1 LNHIAATLKIG
12 AKKDETSA
20 GLSAGFFVM
29 KNIRDILKIR
39 IPVLDGAMGTMIQS
53 YGLKEGDFR
62 SGRFKDHP
70 QSLVGN
76 NDILSLTQ
84 PEIIKTIHRQY
95 LTAGAD
101 IIETNTFNA
110 TSVAQADYQTEDSV
124 YDLNYTS
131 AQIAKEVAHEFTDK
145 PRFVC
150 GILGPTNK
158 AASMSPDVSS
168 PGFRDITFDQL
179 VDAYSEAAS
188 GLIDGGADLL
198 MIETV
203 FDTLNAKAAIF
214 AVQSVMEEKH
224 ISLPLMISVT
234 ITDISGRTL
243 SGQTIEAFWAS
254 VRHAN
259 PLSIGL
265 NCAFGADQLRPYLS
279 DLSMIADTCVSVHPN
294 AGLPNELGDYDES
307 PKYMAAAI
315 REFAES
321 GLVNIVGGCC
331 GTTPEHI
338 KAISDAVADVTP
350 RSIPEVQQHTTL
362 SGLEPLIIRP
372 ESNFINIGERTN
384 VAGSAKFRRLIKNEA
399 YEEALSVAFQ
409 QIENGAQIID
419 INMDE
424 ALIDSKQAM
433 ETFLRLIAGEPNIS
447 RVPIMIDS
455 SDWEVIETALKNIQG
470 KAIVNSISLK
480 DGESEFIR
488 KASLI
493 KKYGVAVLVM
503 AFDESGQA
511 ETSDQKV
518 TVCKRAYDLLVN
530 TVGFSPENIIFDV
543 NIFAVGTGMEEH
555 ANYAVNYIE
564 AATIL
569 KSTLPGVHISGGVS
583 NLSFSFRGNNPVR
596 EAMHSVFLYHA
607 IQAGMDLGIVNAGQL
622 AVYDDIEPPLKTA
635 VEDVVFNRRNDATE
649 RLLNIARDYSNDLV
663 IKEKI
668 SQWMTLPTDERL
680 VYALVEGITEFII
693 EDTENARKGFD
704 NPVQVIEGPL
714 MDGMNKV
721 GDLFGAGKMFLPQ
734 VMKSARV
741 MKKAVEYLMPFIEDS
756 EAGVSTSAGKILI
769 ATVKG
774 DVHDIGKNIVKVV
787 LECNGYHVVD
797 LGVMVPTDQI
807 ISKAKEL
814 NVDIIGLS
822 GLITPSLN
830 EMANVAKELER
841 NQLNVPLMIGGA
853 TTSKKHTALKIA
865 EQYSSPVVHVKDA
878 SRAVST
884 ASHMLGKEHIEFV
897 ASVNADYEAIRKSY
911 TKKIQKTSR
920 VSIQSARQNAL
931 KTDWESYT
939 PPKPSF
945 TKINVLTDISLRS
958 LIPYIDWSPFFAV
971 WEMKGKYPQLFADPK
986 SGQQAQDLYNDATQM
1001 IETILQNDWF
1011 QPKAVIG
1018 FFPANSVGDDVEIQ
1032 LDDISE
1038 RFHFLRQQFNKNEK
1052 TPNLCLA
1059 DFIAP
1064 KESGTHDWL
1073 GMFTVSIQG
1082 VRHSAQRFEDNH
1094 DEYNSILVKAI
1105 GDRFAEALA
1114 EYLHEKVRKE
1124 YWGYAKDEDST
1135 NDDLIKEYYIG
1146 IRPAPGYPACPDHQE
1161 KQTLFTVLKVS
1172 ENIGTSLTESFAMNP
1187 PTSVCGWYFSHPK
1200 SRYFGIG
1207 KVGDDQLNDYANRR
1221 GMTKEEIKKWM

>member
-1 LNHIAATLKIG
+1 MSHIAATLKIG
-12 AKKDETSA
+12 AKKDEPSA

-29 KNIRDILKIR
+29 KNIRDILKHR
-39 IPVLDGAMGTMIQS
+39 ILVLDGAMGTMIQS
-53 YGLKEGDFR
+53 YGLNEGDFR
-62 SGRFKDHP
+62 SDQFKNHP
-70 QSLVGN
+70 QSLLGN
-76 NDILSLTQ
+76 NDILSLSQ
-84 PEIIKTIHRQY
+84 SEIIKDIHRQY

-110 TSVAQADYQTEDSV
+110 TSVAQADYQTKDFV

-131 AQIAKEVAHEFTDK
+131 AQIAKEIALEFTDK

-179 VDAYSEAAS
+179 VSAYSEAAS
-188 GLIDGGADLL
+188 GLIDGGADLI

-203 FDTLNAKAAIF
+203 FDTLNAKAAVF
-214 AVQSVMEEKH
+214 AVQTVMEEKH

-243 SGQTIEAFWAS
+243 SGQTVEAFWAS

-265 NCAFGADQLRPYLS
+265 NCAFGADQLRPYLT
-279 DLSMIADTCVSVHPN
+279 DLSNIADTYVCIHPN
-294 AGLPNELGDYDES
+294 AGLPNELGDYDET
-307 PKYMAAAI
+307 PKYMAATI
-315 REFAES
+315 REFAKS

-350 RSIPEVQQHTTL
+350 RCIPKVQPHTTI
-362 SGLEPLIIRP
+362 SGLEPLTIRP

-384 VAGSAKFRRLIKNEA
+384 VAGSAKFRRLIKNED
-399 YEEALSVAFQ
+399 YEEALSVASQ

-424 ALIDSKQAM
+424 VLINSENAM
-433 ETFLRLIAGEPNIS
+433 EIFLRLIAGEPNIS

-455 SDWEVIETALKNIQG
+455 SDWSVIETALKNIQG
-470 KAIVNSISLK
+470 KSIVNSISLK

-493 KKYGVAVLVM
+493 KKYGATALVM
-503 AFDESGQA
+503 AFDEDGQA
-511 ETSDQKV
+511 ETTRHKV
-518 TVCKRAYDLLVN
+518 AVCKRAYNLLVN
-530 TVGFSPENIIFDV
+530 KVGISAEDIIFDV
-543 NIFAVGTGMEEH
+543 NIFAIGTGMEEH

-564 AATIL
+564 ATNIL
-569 KSTLPGVHISGGVS
+569 KSMLPEVHISGGVS
-583 NLSFSFRGNNPVR
+583 NLSFSFRGNNQVR
-596 EAMHSVFLYHA
+596 EAMHTVFLYHA
-607 IQAGMDLGIVNAGQL
+607 IQAGMDMGIVNAGQL
-622 AVYDDIEPPLKTA
+622 AVYDDIDILLRTA
-635 VEDVVFNRRNDATE
+635 AEDIVLNRRRDATE
-649 RLLNIARDYSNDLV
+649 RLLDIARDYSNDRV
-663 IKEKI
+663 NEKKI
-668 SQWMTLPTDERL
+668 SRWRTLPTDERL
-680 VYALVEGITEFII
+680 VHALVEGITEFII
-693 EDTENARKGFD
+693 DDTEEARQEFD

-721 GDLFGAGKMFLPQ
+721 GDLFSAGKMFLPQ
-734 VMKSARV
+734 VVKSARV
-741 MKKAVEYLMPFIEDS
+741 MKKAVEYLMPFIEDN
-756 EAGVSTSAGKILI
+756 EAGVLTSTGKILL

-787 LECNGYHVVD
+787 LECNGYNVVD
-797 LGVMVPTDQI
+797 LGVMVPADQI
-807 ISKAKEL
+807 VSKAKEL
-814 NVDIIGLS
+814 KVDIIGLS

-841 NQLNVPLMIGGA
+841 NQLNIPLFIGGA
-853 TTSKKHTALKIA
+853 TTSKKHTALRIA
-865 EQYSSPVVHVKDA
+865 EQYSSPVIHVKDA

-884 ASHMLGKEHIEFV
+884 ASRILGKERNKFIE
-897 ASVNADYEAIRKSY
+897 SVNSDYDGIRKSY
-911 TKKIQKTSR
+911 TEKTQKTPR
-920 VSIQSARQNAL
+920 VSIQSARKNAL
-931 KTDWESYT
+931 KTDWGYYT
-939 PPKPSF
+939 PPPPSF
-945 TKINVLTDISLRS
+945 TGINVLTDISLRS
-958 LIPYIDWSPFFAV
+958 LIPYIDWSPFFTV
-971 WEMKGKYPQLFADPK
+971 WEMKGKYPKILEHPTIGK
-986 SGQQAQDLYNDATQM
+986 QALDLHNDATQM
-1001 IETILQNDWF
+1001 IETIIQNDWF

-1018 FFPANSVGDDVEIQ
+1018 FFPANSIGDDVKI
-1032 LDDISE
+1032 LFNDDSE

-1064 KESGTHDWL
+1064 QESGTLDWL
-1073 GMFTVSIQG
+1073 GMFTVTMQG
-1082 VRHSAQRFEDNH
+1082 VQRTAQHFEENH

-1124 YWGYAKDEDST
+1124 YWGYAEDEDST
-1135 NDDLIKEYYIG
+1135 NDDLIKENYIG

-1161 KQTLFTVLKVS
+1161 KQTLFTILNVP
-1172 ENIGTSLTESFAMNP
+1172 ENIGIELTESFAMNP
-1187 PTSVCGWYFSHPK
+1187 PSSVCGWYFSHPK

-1207 KVGDDQLNDYANRR
+1207 KVGDDQLNDYANRK